1 MLIGGTFNSRTLANM
16 NAALDRVCEK
26 AAHGEKHSVRKR
38 VARQIIKCARS
49 GKTTLGELMAAGQ
62 RGLITLHAEREGA
75 KSVACS
81 LQPDDPASKAQVMG
95 R

>member
-16 NAALDRVCEK
+16 NAALDRVCEQ
-26 AAHGEKHSVRKR
+26 AAHGEKHPVRKR

-49 GKTTLGELMAAGQ
+49 GKTMLGELMAAGQ
-62 RGLITLHAEREGA
+62 RGLITLHTDREGA
-75 KSVACS
+75 ESVAYP
-81 LQPDDPASKAQVMG
+81 LQPEDPASKAQVMS